1 MLFVQI
7 RISGASR
14 EEEEEEEE
22 EKEKRR
28 KRRRRRRRR
37 RMASSG
43 ELLHEKSPMRLRSVF
58 LGFHLF
64 SGGSVGF

>member
-7 RISGASR
+7 WISGASQE

-28 KRRRRRRRR
+28 RRRRRRRR
-37 RMASSG
+37 ASSG
-43 ELLHEKSPMRLRSVF
+43 EILHEICRSHASEKRF
-58 LGFHLF
+58 LGFHLV